1 MKGECYAHEQVSVE
15 PGRAGAYLEEA
26 AERGQP
32 LYGEHGWKLIGA
44 WETAMVNE
52 TEAFLLW
59 AVPSWEQWGALET
72 AERTHGPFR
81 TYRQSTFGQTRD
93 FHRFLLVDSPLSP
106 LRTGRQPQVSDRDPQ
121 LAGVAGQ
128 GLRDGPNSPFGR
140 QPPACHRPN
149 GKPAPQTTPVG

>member
-1 MKGECYAHEQVSVE
+1 MVGGGGELPQPGGRPRARARAVDVDHRRAVCRRREGRVYAHEQVSVE
-15 PGRAGAYLEEA
+15 PGRAGSYLEEV
-26 AERGQP
+26 AERGQS
-32 LYGEHGWKLIGA
+32 LYGEHGWQLIGA

-59 AVPSWEQWGALET
+59 AVPSWEQWGALEA

-106 LRTGRQPQVSDRDPQ
+106 LRTGRQPQVSDRHPEWQD
-121 LAGVAGQ
+121 L
-128 GLRDGPNSPFGR
+128 
-140 QPPACHRPN
+140 
-149 GKPAPQTTPVG
+149 